1 MKKHF
6 LSFCLLLTAN
16 CQLVF
21 SQMAGNSTY
30 NQAAENYKS
39 SLSLRGSRSNSESIT
54 GYEAPKMSNYDYQ
67 QQTQTYYTSSVANA
81 WVISDTVFE
90 LSVNALMNAH
100 ANSYVVSLGVSQAAG
115 TIDSCQQIINERIN
129 NFIAQLMKSGIKK
142 EDIFIDFVSQV
153 PVFEV
158 AIEKKIFSKRYNE
171 LPSGFEL
178 KKNIHIA
185 YRKNETLDEIVTLAA
200 KSEIYDIIKV
210 DYIINTISAV
220 YDTLRNASIKLLNE
234 KAEDYKKLGIKFNP
248 KFQVMAEDV
257 QAVYPIERYK
267 SYTAYNNSSL
277 QALKKSG
284 VSSTSITYQP
294 KQATLY
300 YDKLPYNNYDIVI
313 NPVVIEPAAQFT
325 YSLKVRY
332 TYKDDY
338 VPKEKVTPI
347 TTTVTP
353 PKK

>member
-1 MKKHF
+1 MKKK
-6 LSFCLLLTAN
+6 LLLLAYCLMLTAYAA
-16 CQLVF
+16 F
-21 SQMAGNSTY
+21 SQMAGNATY
-30 NQAAENYKS
+30 NQAAENYKGSINIRGGRS
-39 SLSLRGSRSNSESIT
+39 SDN
-54 GYEAPKMSNYDYQ
+54 NYNYQPTNYNYQQ
-67 QQTQTYYTSSVANA
+67 QQTQTYYASSVANA
-81 WVISDTVFE
+81 WAINDSVFE
-90 LSVNALMNAH
+90 LTVNALMNVH
-100 ANSYVVSLGVSQAAG
+100 ANSYVVSLGVSQAAE
-115 TIDSCQQIINERIN
+115 TIDSCQRMINDRIN
-129 NFIAQLMKSGIKK
+129 SFISQLTKSGIKK
-142 EDIFIDFVSQV
+142 EDIFVDFVSQV
-153 PVFEV
+153 PVFEIAV
-158 AIEKKIFSKRYNE
+158 EKKMFSKKYNE
-171 LPSGFEL
+171 IPSGFEL
-178 KKNIHIA
+178 KKNIHIS
-185 YRKNETLDEIVTLAA
+185 YKKNETLDEIVTLAA

-210 DYIINTISAV
+210 DYIISKIEAV

-257 QAVYPIERYK
+257 QSVYPIERYK

-332 TYKDDY
+332 SFKDEY
-338 VPKEKVTPI
+338 TPKEKPVAVPP
-347 TTTVTP
+347 TTI
-353 PKK
+353 PKPH